1 MFLSAVFYRAAWFAV
16 LPGGAKYYARTLIPK
31 VPLQGTL
38 VEIQFVRATDADVAR
53 ELAGKSVKLFGLEA
67 TISEAA
73 CVSFPL
79 ERLIEIAKTKP
90 QSELNLQVD
99 GVIWEEYPILH

>member
-1 MFLSAVFYRAAWFAV
+1 MFLSPLFHRAAWFGV
-16 LPGGAKYYARTLIPK
+16 LSPRGKYYARTLVPK

-38 VEIQFVRATDADVAR
+38 VEIQFVRATDEDVAW

-67 TISEAA
+67 TISEEAR
-73 CVSFPL
+73 VSFPL
-79 ERLIEIAKTKP
+79 ERLIEMAKTKP

-99 GVIWEEYPILH
+99 GVVWEEYPVR

>member
-67 TISEAA
+67 TISEEAR
-73 CVSFPL
+73 VSFSL